1 MSAILALKGDL
12 FAIAHQAT
20 PDSAGLWSD
29 LIDARA
35 LTAPGAEAGPQF
47 APPTVSIPAQPN
59 ASALKPLKLPT
70 SELDGAAL
78 GGVGV
83 RGGAPEGVMPVASVA
98 ELRSDSAFT
107 PVELPPA
114 AASVGHDRPIYLS
127 IGIAAA
133 PVTDAGAVL
142 ATSAQNNAILLEMLN
157 RGVALVEHLP
167 EALVDLIRRG
177 EHLDFSTPVLSP
189 AAGLG
194 DRPAPLPAVVP
205 DVVALPLTPVT
216 DVGERSARSTAEI
229 NAAISSFVAEVE
241 NLEFIVVGKQVVLY
255 DEDIFGYF
263 TGDMNLT
270 SVTFT
275 FDDGS
280 SVSLVGS
287 AQDLGQFSWAI

>member
-1 MSAILALKGDL
+1 M
-12 FAIAHQAT
+12 
-20 PDSAGLWSD
+20 
-29 LIDARA
+29 
-35 LTAPGAEAGPQF
+35 
-47 APPTVSIPAQPN
+47 
-59 ASALKPLKLPT
+59 
-70 SELDGAAL
+70 
-78 GGVGV
+78 
-83 RGGAPEGVMPVASVA
+83 
-98 ELRSDSAFT
+98 
-107 PVELPPA
+107 
-114 AASVGHDRPIYLS
+114 
-127 IGIAAA
+127 
-133 PVTDAGAVL
+133 TDAGAVL